1 MNNLIQSFT
10 VLNRS
15 LERPKVLNKVS
26 TEFEVFKNNFLTFK
40 KEIDRP
46 DDYYFEDDLITY
58 LITLKNEGTKN
69 ISNFTLRDDAPSN
82 IAPLANGYYE
92 VLTTNGAVSFEE
104 KEIVISN
111 ITLKPQEELQIS
123 ITGRVKS
130 LEKDYEEDIMF

>member
-15 LERPKVLNKVS
+15 LERPKVLNSVS
-26 TEFEVFKNNFLTFK
+26 TQFEVFKNEFLTFK

-58 LITLKNEGTKN
+58 LITLKNEGTKV
-69 ISNFTLRDDAPSN
+69 ISNFTIKDDAPTN

-104 KEIVISN
+104 KEIIISN
-111 ITLKPQEELQIS
+111 ITLKPQEELQIT
-123 ITGRVKS
+123 ITGRVKA
-130 LEKDYEEDIMF
+130 LEKDYEDDIMF

>member
-15 LERPKVLNKVS
+15 LERPKVLNSVS
-26 TEFEVFKNNFLTFK
+26 TQFEVFKNEFLTFK

-58 LITLKNEGTKN
+58 LITLKNEGTKV
-69 ISNFTLRDDAPSN
+69 ISNFTIKDDAPTN

-92 VLTTNGAVSFEE
+92 VLTTKGAVSFEE
-104 KEIVISN
+104 KEIIISN
-111 ITLKPQEELQIS
+111 ITLKPQEELQIT
-123 ITGRVKS
+123 ITGRVKA
-130 LEKDYEEDIMF
+130 LEKDYEDDIMF

>member
-15 LERPKVLNKVS
+15 LERPKVLNSVS
-26 TEFEVFKNNFLTFK
+26 TQFEVFKNEFLTFK

-58 LITLKNEGTKN
+58 LITLKNEGTKV
-69 ISNFTLRDDAPSN
+69 ISNFTIKDDAPTN

-104 KEIVISN
+104 KEIIISN
-111 ITLKPQEELQIS
+111 ITLKPQEELQIT
-123 ITGRVKS
+123 ITGRVKA
-130 LEKDYEEDIMF
+130 LGKDYEDDIMF

>member
-26 TEFEVFKNNFLTFK
+26 TEFEVFKNEFLSFK

-69 ISNFTLRDDAPSN
+69 ITNFTLRDDAPCN
-82 IAPLANGYYE
+82 IAPLSNGYYE
-92 VLTTNGAVSFEE
+92 VLTTNGAVSFDEN
-104 KEIVISN
+104 EIVISN

-130 LEKDYEEDIMF
+130 LEKEYEEDILF